1 MVDDAV
7 ELVEIEL
14 VEEVDRKT
22 GKIVTEVN
30 CNNEL
35 VMKRLQRELD
45 FHDRYAGDAVDN
57 NKIIIYDTLGGD
69 LRIYK
74 AKKIIMS
81 AVENIK
87 SLKREKITI
96 YI

>member
-1 MVDDAV
+1 MEDAVEVVDV
-7 ELVEIEL
+7 ELVEKIG
-14 VEEVDRKT
+14 RKS
-22 GKIVTEVN
+22 GKIVVEVN

-35 VMKRLQRELD
+35 LMKRLQRELD
-45 FHDRYAGDAVDN
+45 FHDRYACTVESPSRVV
-57 NKIIIYDTLGGD
+57 IYDTLGGD

>member
-1 MVDDAV
+1 MEDVV

-14 VEEVDRKT
+14 VEKVGKKS
-22 GKIVTEVN
+22 GKIVTEVQ

-35 VMKRLQRELD
+35 LIKRLQRELD
-45 FHDRYAGDAVDN
+45 FHDRYACTVESPSRVV
-57 NKIIIYDTLGGD
+57 IYDTLGGD

>member
-1 MVDDAV
+1 MVEDAVEVVDV
-7 ELVEIEL
+7 ELVEKIG
-14 VEEVDRKT
+14 RKS
-22 GKIVTEVN
+22 GKIVVEVN

-45 FHDRYAGDAVDN
+45 FHDRYACTVESPSRVV
-57 NKIIIYDTLGGD
+57 IYDTLGGD